1 MAKKAHLYEAKFF
14 RVFPIY
20 LTIHPDSGV
29 SWGVKSVGIPAA
41 PIFFYFK
48 PFGHGVRAFIIQNK
62 LPLALAQGRDR
73 GEDMNNA

>member
-41 PIFFYFK
+41 PIFFYFN
-48 PFGHGVRAFIIQNK
+48 PLGHGVRCNGGEK
-62 LPLALAQGRDR
+62 M
-73 GEDMNNA
+73 GEDKKTLAEFLFDRE